1 MIRYKVYLAGLITG
15 LSYGES
21 VNWRKDAANEFYS
34 SPILT
39 LSPMRSKPELSEY
52 AIIGKTFELKDS
64 VQNSLCCSR
73 GIITRDYNDV
83 KNCDAILVNL
93 QDESKISIGTVM
105 EIAWAKAFQIP
116 VVAIVSEKDELYNHP
131 MINECIGFRTKS
143 LEDACE
149 IIKTLLP

>member
-1 MIRYKVYLAGLITG
+1 MIRYKVYLAGPITG
-15 LSYGES
+15 LSYDES
-21 VNWRKDAANEFYS
+21 VNWRDNVELTFEE

-39 LSPMRSKPELSEY
+39 LSPMRSKPELSEHNV
-52 AIIGKTFELKDS
+52 IEKVFELKDN

-143 LEDACE
+143 IEDACE
-149 IIKTLLP
+149 IIKALLP